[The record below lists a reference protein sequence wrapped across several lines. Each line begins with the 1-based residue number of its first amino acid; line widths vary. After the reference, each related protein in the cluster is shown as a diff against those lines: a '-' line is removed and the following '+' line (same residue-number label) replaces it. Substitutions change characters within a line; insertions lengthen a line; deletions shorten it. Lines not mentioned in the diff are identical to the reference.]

1 MPVSRINR
9 SSVPAVSSAP
19 FMNTNMSPKKSM
31 LVLFC
36 LSLSLFFNS
45 FQSLTTGHW
54 FALILIFSWYY
65 CFLFPEGLY
74 GLLFQFP
81 DFIVSRQNGGISSGC
96 PSTMRA
102 ITTHLCL
109 SLLHKL
115 SHKDLSALDTSK
127 QNSVSTP
134 PPTLCV
140 AFGS

>member
-1 MPVSRINR
+1 
-9 SSVPAVSSAP
+9 
-19 FMNTNMSPKKSM
+19 MNTNMSPKKSM

-36 LSLSLFFNS
+36 LSLSLFFNF

-54 FALILIFSWYY
+54 SALILIFSWYY

-74 GLLFQFP
+74 GLLFQFS

-127 QNSVSTP
+127 QNSPLARDSAPLHPACFMGLGVISADLFLP
-134 PPTLCV
+134 RR
-140 AFGS
+140 G